1 MIDYFEEKKKISDLY
16 LGSFN
21 KCTETGEV
29 YTWGW
34 SECIPSMKTLR
45 DLAIGGG
52 SLKDSPGKQS
62 LSTTEQGNFQVLV
75 EKPAE
80 NLIQF

>member
-1 MIDYFEEKKKISDLY
+1 MERTFLCLRSC
-16 LGSFN
+16 S
-21 KCTETGEV
+21 KCAETGEV

-52 SLKDSPGKQS
+52 SLKDSTGKQS
-62 LSTTEQGNFQVLV
+62 LPATEQGNFEVLV
-75 EKPAE
+75 KKPTE
-80 NLIQF
+80 NPFSGQFHI